1 VKSLLTGTW
10 LCTWLCAALAAQVK
24 LPPYTHQEL
33 PNGVVIDLMPRPGVP
48 LVTFHVLIKGG
59 VEADPPQLAGLANV
73 TAQLLRRGTAR
84 RTADQF
90 SEELDFLGGTF
101 NLGSDDALPSATS
114 VSGEFLQKDFDRGL
128 DLLADAIL
136 HPTFP
141 EAEVRKLVAQRVDA
155 AKAAKDNPPAA
166 MPSYFRSLF
175 YGPGHPYGRPAD
187 ELTLARIDRASVA
200 AYHQRMYCGRN
211 MIVIVAGDFDASAA
225 AAKLAKVFGA
235 ASAGSGYQWVAP
247 PASARRSQ
255 LVLIDKPDAT
265 QTYFMIGQ
273 PGIDRRNPDRVTLM
287 LVNTLFGGRF
297 TSMLNDEL
305 RVNTGLSYGA
315 SSLLQSARLPGAIV
329 ITTFTKTDSTG
340 RAIDLALEVLKRLRE
355 KGITA
360 EQLASAKAYVKGTY
374 PPNRLQTSDQLA
386 AVLGDIELYG
396 LGREEVD
403 SLFARIDTLTLD
415 QVNAAI
421 RKYYQTSQLTFVL
434 LGSGSKIREMA
445 LKYDAHPIELS
456 IKEPGFATSAR

>member
-1 VKSLLTGTW
+1 MKNTFTILL
-10 LCTWLCAALAAQVK
+10 LCGVMLPLSAQVK
-24 LPPYTHQEL
+24 LPPYTRQEL
-33 PNGVVIDLMPRPGVP
+33 PNGVVVDLMPRPGVP
-48 LVTFHVLIKGG
+48 LVTFQILIKGG
-59 VEADPPQLAGLANV
+59 VESDPPQLAGLANV

-90 SEELDFLGGTF
+90 SEELDFLGGVF
-101 NLGSDDALPSATS
+101 NLVPDDALPSATS
-114 VSGEFLQKDFDRGL
+114 ISAEFLKKDFDRGL

-141 EAEVRKLVAQRVDA
+141 EAEVRKLVTQRVDA
-155 AKAAKDNPPAA
+155 AKVIKDNPPAA
-166 MPSYFRSLF
+166 MPSYFRSLY
-175 YGPGHPYGRPAD
+175 YGPGHPYGHPAD
-187 ELTLARIDRASVA
+187 ELTLARIDRAAVA
-200 AYHQRMYCGRN
+200 AYHQRMYCGKN
-211 MIVIVAGDFDASAA
+211 IIVIVTGDFDPAA
-225 AAKLAKVFGA
+225 AAPKLAKVFGA
-235 ASAGSGYQWVAP
+235 ASAGTAYPWVAP
-247 PASARRSQ
+247 PASAQRSQ

-273 PGIDRRNPDRVTLM
+273 PGIDRRNPDRVTLL

-315 SSLLQSARLPGAIV
+315 SSLLQSPRLPGAIV

-355 KGITA
+355 KGISA
-360 EQLASAKAYVKGTY
+360 EQLASAKAYVKGIY
-374 PPNRLQTSDQLA
+374 PPARLQTADQLA

-396 LGREEVD
+396 LGRDEVD
-403 SLFARIDTLTLD
+403 ALFSRIDALTLD
-415 QVNAAI
+415 QANAAI
-421 RKYYQTSQLTFVL
+421 RKYYQTSNLTFVL
-434 LGSGSKIREMA
+434 LGAGPKIREMA

-456 IKEPGFATSAR
+456 VKEPGFAMSPR